1 MQHKV
6 SELCDR
12 VNIIYEKSMNLRR
25 MKYDTPKEQ
34 RDEAQI
40 QFLIDDIQ
48 HLCRMIGADTSKYQK

>member
-6 SELCDR
+6 SELCDK

-25 MKYDTPKEQ
+25 MTYDTPKEQ